1 MKQVCGVCGV
11 CREIAREA
19 EEGSKPRSL
28 EISSMR
34 LTGLGWMGL
43 KQQIHL
49 ENAVPESHKSEVE
62 CLGALSKV
70 FLSRIIVHDL
80 VKMFDQFP
88 CISPKSMRNPT
99 ESVFENPSSY
109 RALRE

>member
-43 KQQIHL
+43 KQQILMTRLVCHL
-49 ENAVPESHKSEVE
+49 ENAVPESHRSEVE
-62 CLGALSKV
+62 CLGVLSKV
-70 FLSRIIVHDL
+70 FLSRIIVNDL

-88 CISPKSMRNPT
+88 CM
-99 ESVFENPSSY
+99 ESGSV
-109 RALRE
+109 